1 MMEVVSWVFIITS
14 TVLII
19 TPGQDMILVMSRSIS
34 QGRKAGILTALGVSV
49 GLLGH
54 TILATFGLGA
64 LLLASESLFNIVKII
79 GAFYLFYLGINLLRS
94 NHSKLN
100 MDKLPKIS
108 YKKMFFQ
115 GMLSNITNPKVAIFF
130 FSYLPQFVV
139 TNGTKTAFQLLILGV
154 TFAVLTFC
162 IKASVGYISGS
173 LSSWIKARPNFLNRI
188 YKGSGIIFIGLG
200 LKLAFEK
207 RAL

>member
-1 MMEVVSWVFIITS
+1 MEAVSLVFIITS

-34 QGRKAGILTALGVSV
+34 QGRRAGIVTALGVSV

-64 LLLASESLFNIVKII
+64 LLLASKSLFTFVKII
-79 GAFYLFYLGINLLRS
+79 GALYLFYLGINLLRS
-94 NHSKLN
+94 DHSKLS
-100 MDKLPKIS
+100 MDRLPEIS

-115 GMLSNITNPKVAIFF
+115 GILSNITNPKIAIFF

-139 TNGTKTAFQLLILGV
+139 MDGTKTALQLFILGV
-154 TFAVLTFC
+154 TFAIVTFC
-162 IKASVGYISGS
+162 IKAPIGYISGS
-173 LSSWIKARPNFLNRI
+173 LSSWIKAKPNFLSRL
-188 YKGSGIIFIGLG
+188 YKGSGIIFLGLG
-200 LKLAFEK
+200 IKLAFEK
-207 RAL
+207 RG